1 MRIDVQVG
9 GIVETASE
17 LIVLNLLQGVSRPSG
32 ATGAVDAALDGAIS
46 ERVEAGDFVGKA
58 EQTALLYTRGAIPA
72 KRVLVVGLGPADEL
86 DLEVI
91 RRSSAI
97 AARSARKLGVT
108 DYHTVVHGGGSSG
121 LGVEGAAQAVVEG
134 TILGSYAFDEHRTE
148 LEDREAALVSMTVV
162 EYSADAISAVR
173 AGASIGQIVGESAC
187 WARDLVNQPANYLT
201 PMLLAEAAH
210 EMANEVGLA
219 CRVLEESDMSGLGMG
234 ALLGVAQGSQEPAK
248 FITLEHNAGRTDLD
262 TYVVVGKGITFDS
275 GGISIKP
282 TEGMGR
288 MKSDMSG
295 AATALGVLRA
305 AAALDLPLRVIGLA
319 PATENLPGG
328 RAYKPGD
335 VLESMS
341 SLTIEVI
348 STDAE
353 GRLILADALHYAKR
367 YNPMGV
373 VDLATLT
380 GACVTALGHVAC
392 GLMGTEPDLLRK
404 LEDASAATGERVWE
418 LPLHKEYAEQIES
431 DVADVKNSG
440 GRPAGAIT
448 GGMFLKRFA
457 TGYPWAHLDIAGTAW
472 TDKTDGYLV
481 KGGTGFGVRL
491 LVQWL
496 RQACSPDRGA
506 CRAP

>member
-9 GIVETASE
+9 AIQGVESE
-17 LIVLNLLQGVSRPSG
+17 LIVVNLLQGVTIPGG
-32 ATGAVDAALDGAIS
+32 ATRSVDFALGGAIS
-46 ERVEAGDFVGKA
+46 ELINAGDLTGKA
-58 EQTALLYTRGAIPA
+58 GETALLYARGAIPA
-72 KRVLVVGLGPADEL
+72 KRVLVVGLGQAEEL
-86 DLEVI
+86 DLQGL
-91 RRSSAI
+91 RRASAI
-97 AARSARKLGVT
+97 VARAVRKLGVT
-108 DYHTVVHGGGSSG
+108 EYHSIVHGAGSGG
-121 LGVEGAAQAVVEG
+121 LDVQAAAQAVTEG
-134 TILGSYAFDEHRTE
+134 TILGSYSFDEHRTVQ
-148 LEDREAALVSMTVV
+148 EDREPELTALTLVEFSPYAAP
-162 EYSADAISAVR
+162 AAK
-173 AGASIGQIVGESAC
+173 AGASAGQIIAESAC

-201 PMLLAEAAH
+201 PMLLAEAAQA
-210 EMANEVGLA
+210 MADETRLCCRILA
-219 CRVLEESDMSGLGMG
+219 ESDMVELHMG

-248 FITLEHNAGRTDLD
+248 FVVLEHNADRTDLD
-262 TYVVVGKGITFDS
+262 TYIVVGKGITFDS

-288 MKSDMSG
+288 MKYDMSG

-305 AAALDLPLRVIGLA
+305 VADLDLPLHVVGLA
-319 PATENLPGG
+319 PAAENLPGG

-341 SLTIEVI
+341 GLTIEVI

-367 YNPMGV
+367 YQPKAV

-380 GACVTALGHVAC
+380 GACVTALGHIAC
-392 GLMGTEPDLLRK
+392 GLMGSDPDLLRALK
-404 LEDASAATGERVWE
+404 EASATTGELIWE
-418 LPLHKEYAEQIES
+418 LPLHQEYGEQIES

-472 TDKTDGYLV
+472 TDKTEGYLV

-491 LVQWL
+491 LVEWL
-496 RQACSPDRGA
+496 RTACSLDRNGDGGS
-506 CRAP
+506 